1 MNKKIMSFF
10 ISIVF
15 VFSLFVPSL
24 AKQKEKNNM
33 MLSTE
38 MKSTKG
44 EVDKTIET
52 TTSKQGGR
60 VIIIDLSRTS
70 LENFDNIKFLREKLD
85 NSGYI
90 GLMNIRGDKG
100 YDDRRNYA
108 TIGATGRV
116 DIYTDAFVDFSKST
130 KTSRAL
136 YKASTGHTP
145 AEINL
150 NNINNID
157 LLNQTHGEFKSKMG
171 YLGDTLKAH
180 DKRIAVLGNM
190 DHYDEFG
197 EYKKNRDF
205 CLSLMDSKGRIY
217 RGNIDDINK
226 KDLRFPYGIS
236 TDYEKLKEETND
248 YLKMSDL
255 LYVNLGD
262 TYRLDMYKSNLNK
275 KTYKKMKF
283 TIYDKI
289 SDYIEYVFNQVDSSD
304 TVYVMSSYPSAL
316 EYNNNKRLAPV
327 VRFDMSDNTMGLLTS
342 STTRRKGIIANLDL
356 GVDILSRFGLKNSEM
371 VGRKIISVENEKRDE
386 YLMKEYE
393 KIVAIS
399 SIRIPIINIYVTLV
413 SFFIILAG
421 ITLWQRNKISFK
433 HRHKTLN
440 IMKELI
446 KLGLIMPLAFLTA
459 PVLQA
464 RTQPMVAISI
474 VVMTILYYV
483 VVSKIFKGDDIKQ
496 IGIYSLLM
504 IFVITFDSL
513 FATPLME
520 SNIMSYDPMIG
531 ARYYGIGNEYEGVTI
546 GSALLGFSILL
557 QNKKLRKP
565 IVAAILLIILFISAY
580 PAMGANV
587 GGAISG
593 CIAFLAFIL
602 MTYNIKID
610 LKKVILIFFVTL
622 LLVVGFAI
630 ADIMLG
636 IGSHLGN
643 FVEQII
649 INGPMEVVTVFAR
662 KIEMNVQLAQT
673 TIWVN
678 ILLATIA
685 VISFSIYKPNKNLAP
700 IKKEY
705 NIIYKGFLSMIAGC
719 FVTLLVN
726 DSGIISAATCSIY
739 LIIPI
744 MIMMI
749 NRKNIRSTIDEDLIC

>member
-1 MNKKIMSFF
+1 MNKKIMSLL
-10 ISIVF
+10 ISLVL
-15 VFSLFVPSL
+15 VFSLFFPSL

-60 VIIIDLSRTS
+60 VIVIDLSRTS
-70 LENFDNIKFLREKLD
+70 LENFDNIKFLRERLD

-116 DIYTDAFVDFSKST
+116 DIYTDAVIDFSKST
-130 KTSRAL
+130 KNSRAL

-157 LLNQTHGEFKSKMG
+157 LLNQTYGEFKSKMG

-236 TDYEKLKEETND
+236 TDYKKLKEETND
-248 YLKMSDL
+248 YLKMADL

-262 TYRLDMYKSNLNK
+262 TYRLDMYKPNLNK
-275 KTYKKMKF
+275 RTYKKMKF
-283 TIYDKI
+283 AIYDKI
-289 SDYIEYVFNQVDSSD
+289 SDYIEYVFSQADSSD
-304 TVYVMSSYPSAL
+304 TIYVISSYPSAL

-413 SFFIILAG
+413 SFFIILAA

-433 HRHKTLN
+433 RRYKTLN

-464 RTQPMVAISI
+464 KTQPMVAISI
-474 VVMTILYYV
+474 VIMTILYYV

-513 FATPLME
+513 LATPLME

-565 IVAAILLIILFISAY
+565 IVTTILIIILFISAY

-593 CIAFLAFIL
+593 CIAFFAFIL
-602 MTYNIKID
+602 MVYDIKID
-610 LKKVILIFFVTL
+610 LKKIILIFFVTL

-643 FVEQII
+643 FVEQIT
-649 INGPMEVVTVFAR
+649 INGPMEVVTVFTR

-678 ILLATIA
+678 ILLATIV
-685 VISFSIYKPNKNLAP
+685 VISFSVYKPNKNLAP